1 MRTPPTRPNASN
13 RQQYQQQ
20 QQQLIGEQLQM
31 LQLQR
36 RNSGSGG
43 AVAINASPPHV
54 NVSAGYHIPASLHNS
69 RSSSGVISTA
79 NWNSSGGNAGGN
91 SYGVMSNLN
100 SNNAGG
106 IGGMSASMGDYA
118 GNSFSISHYN
128 SMLDNSGHNGTSYAI
143 NATAAGPWD
152 GGKGLGLM
160 SHQNEV
166 ILFFVINK
174 LSITTTALPH
184 FSASEQVFRIA
195 LHFTF
200 V

>member
-13 RQQYQQQ
+13 CQQQQQ

-43 AVAINASPPHV
+43 AVAINASPPHPS
-54 NVSAGYHIPASLHNS
+54 VSTTTGYHIPASLHHS
-69 RSSSGVISTA
+69 RSNSGLISTA
-79 NWNSSGGNAGGN
+79 NWNSSGGANFGSGSGN
-91 SYGVMSNLN
+91 SYGVMSNMHN
-100 SNNAGG
+100 SNAGVT
-106 IGGMSASMGDYA
+106 GGMSASMGDYA
-118 GNSFSISHYN
+118 GFSISHYN

-166 ILFFVINK
+166 IYLYIYIYVFINELSK
-174 LSITTTALPH
+174 LLLLLLQYLIIV
-184 FSASEQVFRIA
+184 Q
-195 LHFTF
+195 
-200 V
+200 